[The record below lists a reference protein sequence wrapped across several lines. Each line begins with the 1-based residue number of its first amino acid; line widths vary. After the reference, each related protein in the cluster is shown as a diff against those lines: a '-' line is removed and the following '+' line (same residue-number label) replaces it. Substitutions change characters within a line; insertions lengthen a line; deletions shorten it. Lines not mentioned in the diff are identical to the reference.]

1 MDIGN
6 RIRQLRTKVGLTLE
20 ELASRTELTKGFLS
34 QLERNLT
41 SPSIVTLQD
50 ITEALGV
57 NLETF
62 FKEEKEEKLV
72 FSQDDYFVDEKEDS
86 VLSWIVPNAQ
96 KNEMEPILLELMQNG
111 KSKEI
116 FPHEGEEFGYVLKGK
131 VALVNLETNQKFFI
145 KKGETFYIKGE
156 FTHCIE
162 NASNQVSTL
171 LWACTP
177 PIF

>member
-6 RIRQLRTKVGLTLE
+6 RIKQLRSKCGLTLE

-50 ITEALGV
+50 IAEALGV

-62 FKEEKEEKLV
+62 FKEEKDEKIV
-72 FSQDDYFVDEKEDS
+72 FKQEDYFVDEKEDS
-86 VLSWIVPNAQ
+86 KIFWIVPNAQ
-96 KNEMEPILLELMQNG
+96 KNEMEPILLELSQNG
-111 KSKEI
+111 HSKEI
-116 FPHEGEEFGYVLKGK
+116 LPHEGEEFGYVLKGK
-131 VALVNLETNQKFFI
+131 VALVNLENNQTTII

-156 FTHCIE
+156 FRHCIR
-162 NASNQVSTL
+162 NVSNQVSTL